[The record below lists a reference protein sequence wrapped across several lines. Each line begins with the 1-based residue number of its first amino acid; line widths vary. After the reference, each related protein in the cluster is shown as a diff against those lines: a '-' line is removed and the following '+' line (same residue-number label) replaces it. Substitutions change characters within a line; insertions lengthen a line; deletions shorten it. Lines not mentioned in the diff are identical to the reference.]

1 MTTENIKIEIFNI
14 EDRIVVLNCKIIDLN
29 FNSLEYTESITKLNQ
44 FNNRLNFLK
53 RKLELNYTNKIRK
66 EKLNKLNL
74 INYDI

>member
-1 MTTENIKIEIFNI
+1 MTTENIKIEFFNV
-14 EDRIVVLNCKIIDLN
+14 EERIVVLNYKIIDLN

>member
-53 RKLELNYTNKIRK
+53 RKLELNYTNKIIK

>member
-1 MTTENIKIEIFNI
+1 MTTENIKIEFFNV
-14 EDRIVVLNCKIIDLN
+14 EERIVVLNYKIIDLN

-53 RKLELNYTNKIRK
+53 RKLELNYTNKIIK